1 MGFGELFESIADA
14 VFEQR
19 PISKADK
26 SKFGGLFPNLDI
38 TTMSDSEIHDQMVAA
53 KDKRE
58 NQSNDNKLYGL
69 YKW

>member
-26 SKFGGLFPNLDI
+26 SKFWDLFPNLDVP
-38 TTMSDSEIHDQMVAA
+38 TMSDEEIHGQMIAA

-58 NQSNDNKLYGL
+58 NQSHDNKLYGL
-69 YKW
+69 YEW